1 MGQTLTHGIYLPD
14 EGERNCYNGLAGNWQ
29 LLDGAVGT
37 VAEHTSA
44 LSGKAPLVHTHTK
57 SDITDFPA
65 YGNAAGTICEG
76 NASRLSDARTPVA
89 HTHGKSD
96 ITDLFNSANT
106 WSANNTYSADCIIYN
121 SDNSGSVAT
130 LKLRNS
136 KAEVRSTGNTS
147 SDQSMTFRDKN
158 DVAISYIK
166 GAVQSNGAVLKI
178 GAYAKDSNNNTVN
191 TELQLLAYSN
201 GNKAIFPSTTNTYDL
216 GSSSYQWN
224 NLYAKNYYY
233 NGTAWGLDKANTWTG
248 NNTFTGRTSYVGIY
262 DKFQTT
268 AFDVRTDPES
278 TRGGDI
284 FRFWSGTG
292 STYGDYLGGMSFYQS
307 TDGSLTMQLIC
318 FGYPQTGNS
327 TQNRINFHS
336 ARDGTSAFYPVQNN
350 NINLGTSTNKWKT
363 LNGINPGALCFPE
376 GTTGNAN
383 TTFNPDLTNWLTDG
397 TGFTITA
404 QVTGWLHIRIQNSTG
419 NFAWV
424 KRASAGSNQTWGI
437 VGNSDTN
444 SDIADIPLNVPVVQ
458 GYVYTLKL
466 KTSRLSAAIFMC
478 LGNV

>member
-1 MGQTLTHGIYLPD
+1 MSTTLTNGLKLPD
-14 EGERNCYNGLAGNWQ
+14 KGNVDWYADMQ
-29 LLDGAVGT
+29 SNYTILDGAVGT
-37 VAEHTSA
+37 IAEHTSA
-44 LSGKAPLVHTHTK
+44 LSEKAPLVHTHVK

-76 NASRLSDARTPVA
+76 NDSRLSDARTPVA

-363 LNGINPGALCFPE
+363 G
-376 GTTGNAN
+376 
-383 TTFNPDLTNWLTDG
+383 
-397 TGFTITA
+397 
-404 QVTGWLHIRIQNSTG
+404 R
-419 NFAWV
+419 
-424 KRASAGSNQTWGI
+424 
-437 VGNSDTN
+437 
-444 SDIADIPLNVPVVQ
+444 
-458 GYVYTLKL
+458 
-466 KTSRLSAAIFMC
+466 
-478 LGNV
+478 